1 VLEPVSSFMHLH
13 DTSKTLEHAGM
24 ATYPPSPDPLV
35 QALQK
40 LLEREGGH
48 IVVGDEAGINDQSLY
63 QIAFCRLA
71 SKTKAPKGVGPSI
84 RRRLDAR
91 YPDWLSGFAEAAPCS
106 RPPLKLADALQ
117 ALDIAF
123 SEVPPAAKTELL
135 DALAMWVKH
144 GTKHLRTVQDLL
156 QTAPG
161 KDLKV
166 A

>member
-1 VLEPVSSFMHLH
+1 MSI
-13 DTSKTLEHAGM
+13 
-24 ATYPPSPDPLV
+24 YPQSPDPLV

-63 QIAFCRLA
+63 QIAFCRLD

-91 YPDWLSGFAEAAPCS
+91 YPDWLSGFSESAPCS
-106 RPPLKLADALQ
+106 RLPLKLSDALQ
-117 ALDIAF
+117 ALDVAF
-123 SEVPPAAKTELL
+123 SDVPPTAKAELL

-144 GTKHLRTVQDLL
+144 GSKHRRTVQDLL
-156 QTAPG
+156 QPAPG
-161 KDLKV
+161 KRLNV